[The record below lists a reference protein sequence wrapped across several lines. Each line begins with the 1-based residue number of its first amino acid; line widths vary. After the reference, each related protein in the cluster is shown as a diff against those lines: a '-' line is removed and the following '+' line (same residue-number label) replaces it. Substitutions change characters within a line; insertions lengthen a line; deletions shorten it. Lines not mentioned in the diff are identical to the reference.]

1 MSKYPIKT
9 AAEISHSLK
18 KRVFGLFQRLA
29 VASQPVFFTVKA
41 TNNGGSSKEVTCSID
56 TYDVTLP
63 SGRLE
68 AEFAT
73 TSNRH
78 VLKGKLVVYE
88 DSGLTRSDLGVGQGK
103 GVYAVGVRSW
113 EPISLRDRTGKSYD
127 GEC

>member
-1 MSKYPIKT
+1 M
-9 AAEISHSLK
+9 
-18 KRVFGLFQRLA
+18 
-29 VASQPVFFTVKA
+29 
-41 TNNGGSSKEVTCSID
+41 TCSID

-68 AEFAT
+68 VEFAT

-113 EPISLRDRTGKSYD
+113 EPISLRDRNGKSYD
-127 GEC
+127 GE